1 MTEKNDIRWIQR
13 FNNFKKA
20 LLQLKKFID
29 KSTLNELEEQGII
42 QSFEYTY
49 ELGWNVI
56 KDYLEY
62 SGNSK
67 IIAGSRDAIAEAFRL
82 GIIMDGEGWMIMFKD
97 RNQSA
102 HTYNE
107 ETAKAISENIFKN
120 HFNLFLELKEMFEKK
135 LLEKN

>member
-1 MTEKNDIRWIQR
+1 M
-13 FNNFKKA
+13 
-20 LLQLKKFID
+20 QLKKFID

-120 HFNLFLELKEMFEKK
+120 HFNLFIELKEVFEKK
-135 LLEKN
+135 FLKKN